1 MAEYLTNT
9 SELTAV
15 ADAIRAKGSTI
26 ASLSFPA
33 GFVSAISAI
42 STGITPS
49 GTISITDNGTYD
61 VTNYASATVNV
72 SGGGGVST
80 IHVYAQGALGTDIY
94 YTDANMVQKTAE
106 PSPMGYPLIDEDLPI
121 GTLVAYVN
129 MTSSGLSSITG
140 LTKLASAG
148 RSSTWAHIY
157 KVGT

>member
-72 SGGGGVST
+72 SGGGVST
-80 IHVYAQGALGTDIY
+80 IHVYAQGELGTDVY

-106 PSPMGYPLIDEDLPI
+106 PSPMGYPVIDEDLPV
-121 GTLVAYVN
+121 GTLVANVSR
-129 MTSSGLSSITG
+129 TSSGLSSITG

-148 RSSTWAHIY
+148 RSSSWAHIY